1 MNTVQVRYTLQE
13 LSKWSKKSTGISLD
27 SFNGDIDY
35 FLRTSEEVPPM
46 RLDRLL
52 RPLIVD
58 EAIDIE
64 DIIITIVDED
74 TGEEYRYNPVLD
86 TVFKGIV
93 PKPYLNSV

>member
-1 MNTVQVRYTLQE
+1 MNTVQVKYTLQE

-27 SFNGDIDY
+27 
-35 FLRTSEEVPPM
+35 T
-46 RLDRLL
+46 LL

-86 TVFKGIV
+86 AVFKGIV

>member
-1 MNTVQVRYTLQE
+1 MNTVQVKYTLQE

-27 SFNGDIDY
+27 TFNGDIEY

-86 TVFKGIV
+86 AVFKGIV